1 MDYDQAEDR
10 ARAILRE
17 GGSTCAQIAKETGL
31 PEWHVVEMS
40 HEIHEERD
48 RLIGD
53 IRIIIGALDRQE
65 IVVPT
70 TYTAIVN
77 IIELTELLATGRQV
91 GKCEKSALLK
101 TVSNIDNVDE
111 VVFELKIMSQLCT
124 VYMIQQL
131 LNFTTDI
138 YASVA
143 HDILTERDSVLRA
156 ATETEPGKWDL

>member
-1 MDYDQAEDR
+1 MNYEQAEDR
-10 ARAILRE
+10 ARQLLRE
-17 GGSTCAQIAKETGL
+17 GGLTCAQIATETGL
-31 PEWHVVEMS
+31 PEWHVVTMS
-40 HEIHEERD
+40 HEIHDERD

-53 IRIIIGALDRQE
+53 IRSLIGALDRQE
-65 IVVPT
+65 IVVPA

-91 GKCEKSALLK
+91 GKYEKSALLK
-101 TVSNIDNVDE
+101 TVANIDNIDD
-111 VVFELKIMSQLCT
+111 VVFELKMMNELCT

-143 HDILTERDSVLRA
+143 HDILTERDSVLQA

>member
-1 MDYDQAEDR
+1 M
-10 ARAILRE
+10 
-17 GGSTCAQIAKETGL
+17 
-31 PEWHVVEMS
+31 
-40 HEIHEERD
+40 
-48 RLIGD
+48 
-53 IRIIIGALDRQE
+53 
-65 IVVPT
+65 VPA

-91 GKCEKSALLK
+91 GKYEKSALLK
-101 TVSNIDNVDE
+101 TVANIDNINE